1 MAQVV
6 GVDVGGSHITAGLF
20 DACRLVRR
28 HSIAFI
34 PGSLGKGVPEVVS
47 EAIRRVLPHYDGE
60 PVGVGMPGVTTQDGI
75 VLLAPNLGLVDFPVQ
90 ARLREM
96 GYAAHV
102 LNDANAAA
110 LAEWYSG
117 AGKGSKTLI
126 CVTVGTG
133 IGAGVVVDG
142 RLLVGKSG
150 RGGEIGHMVLM
161 PGGPECSCGTRGCLE
176 ALASGQAIARM
187 GRQACSGGDPV
198 LLRLCSDDPCRLEAK
213 TVFEAARAGSQA
225 ARQVIE
231 QAAMWLGVALVNV
244 VSVIDPEI
252 IIIGGGVALSGEQ
265 FLEPVR
271 RSMEASALCRI
282 AMPPVVRATHGTEAG
297 MLGAAVHAGM
307 SSGVLGRLIP

>member
-1 MAQVV
+1 MALVV

-20 DACRLVRR
+20 DGRQFVGR
-28 HSIAFI
+28 HSIAFV
-34 PGSLGKGVPEVVS
+34 PGNLGKGVPEAVS
-47 EAIRRVLPHYDGE
+47 EAVRRVLPDYDGE

-75 VLLAPNLGLVDFPVQ
+75 VLLAPNLGLVDFPAQ

-96 GYAAHV
+96 GYVAHV

-110 LAEWYSG
+110 VAEWYSG
-117 AGKGSKTLI
+117 AGKGYKSFI

-133 IGAGVVVDG
+133 IGSGVVLDG

-150 RGGEIGHMVLM
+150 RGGEIGHMLLM
-161 PGGPECSCGTRGCLE
+161 PGGPECSCGTHGCLE

-187 GRQACSGGDPV
+187 GKQACSGGDPV
-198 LLRLCSDDPCRLEAK
+198 LLRLCSDDPCTLGAK
-213 TVFEAARAGSQA
+213 TVFEAARAGSHA

-231 QAAMWLGVALVNV
+231 QAAMWLGVALANV

-282 AMPPVVRATHGTEAG
+282 AMPPVVPAAHGTEAG
-297 MLGAAVHAGM
+297 MLGAAVHAAM
-307 SSGVLGRLIP
+307 SSGVLGRLVP

>member
-1 MAQVV
+1 MV

-20 DACRLVRR
+20 DGHQFVRR
-28 HSIAFI
+28 YHIAFS
-34 PGSLGKGVPEVVS
+34 PGSLGKGVPEAVA
-47 EAIRRVLPHYDGE
+47 EATSQVLPEYDGQ
-60 PVGVGMPGVTTQDGI
+60 PVGVGMPGVTTADGI

-90 ARLREM
+90 ARLRAL
-96 GYAAHV
+96 GFSAHV

-110 LAEWYSG
+110 VAEWYSG
-117 AGKGSKTLI
+117 AGKGAKSLV

-133 IGAGVVVDG
+133 IGAGVVIDG
-142 RLLVGKSG
+142 HLLVGKSG
-150 RGGEIGHMVLM
+150 RGGEIGHMLVM
-161 PGGPECSCGTRGCLE
+161 PGGPECSCGTHGCLE

-187 GRQACSGGDPV
+187 GKQACSGGDPV
-198 LLRLCSDDPCRLEAK
+198 LLRLCSDDPCTLEAK
-213 TVFEAARAGSQA
+213 TVFEAARAGSQT

-231 QAAMWLGVALVNV
+231 QAAMWLGVALANV

-252 IIIGGGVALSGEQ
+252 IIVGGGVALSGEQ

-282 AMPPVVRATHGTEAG
+282 AMPPVVLAAHGTEAG

-307 SSGVLGRLIP
+307 SSGALGRLIS